1 MSIKVAIA
9 DDHHLFRHGLIN
21 LLSESNEIE
30 VVAQAENGEMAVD
43 ICLEHKPD
51 IILMDIGMPIMN
63 GIQAT
68 ELLKSKHSTTKVI
81 ALSMHSEKN
90 IIKEILEKGALGYLM
105 KSCTYTQ
112 LVDAIKIVYDGNKYL
127 DEYVTSVILNDY
139 LGPKENESLH
149 NNLSKRELEILI
161 LFAEGYSSKAIAE
174 KIFVSIK
181 TVCTHKQNIL
191 YKLNLNS
198 TTDIVKYAIRNKLIN
213 LNQ

>member
-1 MSIKVAIA
+1 
-9 DDHHLFRHGLIN
+9 
-21 LLSESNEIE
+21 
-30 VVAQAENGEMAVD
+30 
-43 ICLEHKPD
+43 
-51 IILMDIGMPIMN
+51 
-63 GIQAT
+63 
-68 ELLKSKHSTTKVI
+68 
-81 ALSMHSEKN
+81 
-90 IIKEILEKGALGYLM
+90 
-105 KSCTYTQ
+105 

>member
-1 MSIKVAIA
+1 MAIKIAIA
-9 DDHHLFRHGLIN
+9 DDHQLFRQGLIN
-21 LLSESNEIE
+21 LLSESTEIE

-43 ICLEHKPD
+43 ICLKHQPD

-63 GIQAT
+63 GVKAT
-68 ELLKSKHSTTKVI
+68 ELLKSLHSNTKVI

-90 IIKEILEKGALGYLM
+90 FIKGMLEKGAMGYLM

-112 LVDAIKIVYDGNKYL
+112 LVNAIKTVYSGQRYL

-139 LGPKENESLH
+139 ISPKENESLD

-181 TVCTHKQNIL
+181 TVSTHKQNIL

-198 TTDIVKYAIRNKLIN
+198 TTDIVKYAITNKLIN
-213 LNQ
+213 LNK